1 MFHCKT
7 SNSQGCVPTR
17 DNKPINWAIFW
28 KQGINQGDS
37 LLFFICFG
45 ITCILI
51 SWSAYVIMPVG
62 EKKWWVHVDKKN
74 EALSSANTGGF
85 FLFFMADKK
94 LTSSR
99 CRVSVGQHC
108 KYNISLVILE
118 VQTVLRS
125 ISKLLFWLLLSYWS
139 SRNPLFLSNKK
150 SWWRELNPY
159 SLPLECRKIKAFQT
173 FSLSNFE

>member
-1 MFHCKT
+1 MAQLKISPECLCYKKIEK
-7 SNSQGCVPTR
+7 S
-17 DNKPINWAIFW
+17 NWAIFE

-37 LLFFICFG
+37 LLFFICFR

-51 SWSAYVIMPVG
+51 SWSAYAIMPVG

-74 EALSSANTGGF
+74 EALSSANTEGF

-125 ISKLLFWLLLSYWS
+125 L
-139 SRNPLFLSNKK
+139 
-150 SWWRELNPY
+150 
-159 SLPLECRKIKAFQT
+159 
-173 FSLSNFE
+173 